1 MYRSPRYMHAVATPP
16 AARISQPGR
25 RLPALSQEQIDAR
38 QRKLLEDMRRVTQR
52 KQRDAE
58 IRAYKFVYNMIDVN
72 RDGSV
77 DPAEV
82 LVLLKTTGNSVTTE
96 KDFWQAFKELDIDKS
111 NGLEFDEF
119 TALLDR
125 LRTARTLDDSRVDGS
140 VASQAGRPP
149 SGSVFMAEVIEF
161 QRQLVDVCGAIDDV
175 RAGGL
180 REMILDPDEDSRMR
194 TEMGRSILNYRHQ
207 RKLPREKVQ
216 VQAGLF
222 EDVADLAVTATGGKA
237 NQKDGQRLRQH
248 RQELQ
253 RRLNSD
259 ILRKAQLSIGST
271 CAKNTA
277 DDKLL
282 IEDRHGTVDEEAIP
296 VLVDFLR
303 MFDTTLSA
311 MNR

>member
-1 MYRSPRYMHAVATPP
+1 MYRSPRCIHAVATPP
-16 AARISQPGR
+16 AARISQSGR

-96 KDFWQAFKELDIDKS
+96 KGFWQAFKELDIDKS

-237 NQKDGQRLRQH
+237 NQKGQRDRQQ
-248 RQELQ
+248 RQERQ

-259 ILRKAQLSIGST
+259 ILRKAQLSIRST
-271 CAKNTA
+271 RTKNTA

-303 MFDTTLSA
+303 MFDRTLSA